1 MAASSPL
8 ASQALIKAGQSCSA
22 GRAGSRLRAKRILP
36 SKATG
41 AHSSSHH
48 SSVIWDGIIP
58 NCGHP
63 IHKKCALRQLEQLPQ
78 PGDRFLTR
86 QASCGMC
93 RSSFEHHA
101 LTRILEPFQSRL
113 SALLAKLKQEK
124 DALSPDVAADVESM
138 TPDDFLARHVFMLC
152 TGCKET
158 CYAGLHQCMAADEG
172 GTPVAEPQ
180 SPSARSGD
188 ACDKGGWR
196 CVACLNPNPEFPL
209 SCSNPEHGE
218 NFIAF
223 KCFYCCDVR
232 FPATFITATRDIL
245 FFVKVATFKCN
256 SSKYGTQ
263 CLFLYT

>member
-1 MAASSPL
+1 MLFGLVDSCLDHSEAELAVSPPP
-8 ASQALIKAGQSCSA
+8 A
-22 GRAGSRLRAKRILP
+22 GRAVSQDGKKGKALKAKRILG
-36 SKATG
+36 KTT
-41 AHSSSHH
+41 SSLPNTVH

-58 NCGHP
+58 RCGHP
-63 IHKKCALRQLEQLPQ
+63 IHKKCALRQLEQLPR

-86 QASCGMC
+86 HASCGMC
-93 RSSFEHHA
+93 RATFKHHA
-101 LTRILEPFQSRL
+101 LSPVLEPFHSRL
-113 SALLAKLKQEK
+113 SALLAKLREEK
-124 DALSPDVAADVESM
+124 DALSADVAADVESM

-180 SPSARSGD
+180 SPSPRSAD
-188 ACDKGGWR
+188 ACEKGGWR

-223 KCFYCCDVR
+223 KCFYCCDVK
-232 FPATFITATRDIL
+232 FSPSLSPLL
-245 FFVKVATFKCN
+245 FKI
-256 SSKYGTQ
+256 S
-263 CLFLYT
+263 